1 MEQVVKIFIYI
12 HAFFGG
18 ISLITGIASILLKK
32 GNSQHK
38 KTGKLFTFAMLVSTL
53 ISIPISCLPNHEN
66 PFLFLIGLFTIYL
79 VLTGN
84 RALTFKTKEKAER
97 KDIIISGIM
106 LVFSIIALFIG
117 IYGYTQSIENSI
129 LYLFFGSFSLYM
141 TIKDF
146 IFYKKRTP
154 NDWLKNHI
162 GKMIGATIASITAFI
177 VAGLEIGSLI
187 SWILPSIIGTIYI
200 YYWKMRLK
208 KK

>member
-1 MEQVVKIFIYI
+1 MEQLVKIFIYI

-18 ISLITGIASILLKK
+18 IGLITGIASILLKK

-38 KTGKLFTFAMLVSTL
+38 KTGKLFTFAMLISTL

-66 PFLFLIGLFTIYL
+66 PFLFLVGLFTIYL

-106 LVFSIIALFIG
+106 FVFSIIALFIG
-117 IYGYTQSIENSI
+117 IYGYIQSIENSI

-146 IFYKKRTP
+146 IFYKKRTSK
-154 NDWLKNHI
+154 DWLKNHI
-162 GKMIGATIASITAFI
+162 GKIIGATIASITAFI
-177 VAGLEIGSLI
+177 VAGLGIGSLI
-187 SWILPSIIGTIYI
+187 SWTLPSIIGAIYI

-208 KK
+208 KM